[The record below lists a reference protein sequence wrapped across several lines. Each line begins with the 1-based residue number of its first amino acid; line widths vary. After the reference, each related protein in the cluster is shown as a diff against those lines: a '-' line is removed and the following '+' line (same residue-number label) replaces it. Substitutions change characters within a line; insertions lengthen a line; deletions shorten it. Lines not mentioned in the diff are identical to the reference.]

1 MVFRLFTFIEE
12 MRGEIALREPFKLHR
27 STSTRSNIQI
37 ITIKH
42 TNFISESSFKGKEFE
57 LIKVETK

>member
-1 MVFRLFTFIEE
+1 